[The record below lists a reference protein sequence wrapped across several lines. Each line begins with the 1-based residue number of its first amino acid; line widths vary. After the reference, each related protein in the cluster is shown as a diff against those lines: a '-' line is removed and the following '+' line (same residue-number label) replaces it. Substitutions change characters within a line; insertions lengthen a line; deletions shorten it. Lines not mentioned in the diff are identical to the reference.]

1 MGLGDFWLQ
10 SNNGK
15 RYKIED
21 LKNLQSDD
29 IAKNPKLQKF
39 IQLFNLDSDGDGQV
53 SVKNSKGMNEWK
65 SIFTELKNAAGDD
78 DILTDAELNTY
89 IRKKHPN
96 IDITA
101 SEVKEFFET
110 STIQKTE
117 SYSDIFGNFI
127 TDTIKDNKLAER
139 SISRLNEDGNIET
152 DVVYYENEK
161 PSKKL
166 KIIDKYQGEK
176 LSERTI
182 TEKDEKNNTK
192 TTFVTYTNEKISKQ
206 VHKTN
211 DEVNAIVTYDYSEG
225 NESPKTTIIS
235 KDKKGI
241 REEVEFPDNKR
252 IVTLYKSSGTIEN
265 FDKKSSKKLVQSV
278 KSGKKVYNAEY
289 DGKGNTFITVQKDET
304 PETIAKVFHVKLS
317 SLLAVNKGLKADSS
331 LAMGSKLLIPVE
343 LEADSKYN
351 AGRKT
356 EGQIKKQVFGSV
368 IDKIYASSI
377 SEYKIPENN
386 AGKDVYEYAE
396 KSLLRKGVKQNDPKF
411 ADKKDRLVMELMALN
426 GQKADYTA
434 GNKIKYVKKTLK
446 KETIQELTSAGMPA
460 NEDNQLFYARF
471 NYLSPAQ
478 QKNVISVLKQC
489 QAKGIKD
496 SQKINAEILKY
507 YPELNLFDTD
517 VKKVTKPTKAMVRK
531 YLAQMLYAQIYAI
544 RDALE
549 STTYWKKNHPFLA
562 TAMNFDDWLQQG
574 VEGLND
580 MLGTNMFSGI
590 QNSDTRRILS
600 AKVKTLFDKCQ
611 KLMILCDMEEKSK
624 DESFDKKKYTYDYS
638 EKEFDKLY
646 KEIAGEL
653 NYDKIQDFIT
663 TLIKYE
669 QAPES
674 ERKNP
679 QSKINQQLKIA
690 AKKRGAL
697 PNFDKL
703 GDRVQRY
710 TGNIEGGAGLVDLA
724 FNTLLM
730 YVSGGGM
737 LIGKLAESWGTMAAK
752 STTQYMTKAATTK
765 FGQSLAGKYL
775 LGETSQNV
783 VSSFM
788 SQQMKAMVNAPLSA
802 AFFTGTKVTDALAD
816 GSIDMNDV
824 KGIIQSYEG
833 LTKFI
838 YLSSNIA
845 SPSGAIVKYLIG
857 NTASRKA
864 TLMIV
869 SGAIKTPTT
878 AKSVITALAKNSTKI
893 GNVSEFLTSFG
904 MNAEIMAVQD
914 GISYGDAML
923 NLGQMDAVSKMVIAM
938 VSRKNMKF
946 PQPNQVKRVVEELN
960 KYEIKDGRIS
970 KDGWEVSFKNEEE
983 LTLILIDRTLYE
995 ASRAGIDVSEWGDTK
1010 GMSAQDAHL
1019 LGYAKQIEQQIE
1031 NNKEPF
1037 VLDDNRKITKG
1048 PDGIYRLV
1056 INAEGKEIVVRADSV
1071 EKFFKIGTEYK
1082 VDETTGELIKISKTE
1097 NILKPATKEELNEL
1111 ENGINIKL
1119 SEADMAKHKQNF
1131 LKIAEVDVDIAK
1143 AVQERNDYIYGDFV
1157 ADYIIEAAKIDKK
1170 LTLKFLSMTCKRS
1183 LKNRLNNKTEKL
1195 FYHLDNVLDAVKS
1208 AKVDYNLTM
1217 EIVNF
1222 ARENNLITN
1231 ATIPHVLSLA
1241 LVDKDVAF
1249 KLYKEKRQI
1258 NDGDAIHC
1266 ISSLKMNRELTLKL
1280 LEMKDGYGNK
1290 LNSRRINTIVYAHKK
1305 DPDFMANIHKQVL
1318 SKELKLDEYYDIATA
1333 INMLGSDFAYKKV
1346 EQLTNAQKRILL
1358 DKISGWKFQNGR
1370 AKIIDEMFPCLPKT
1384 TDSDSIINL
1393 INRLTKELN
1402 AKPQQLPENKLVEFN
1417 TQIEKLYSNIDTN
1430 SIKTIVDEFLPEYKE
1445 NIDNKNLSKISN
1457 SIKRITNDT
1466 DFSKLSEND
1475 KKITII
1481 SSILSNIKSKNDTQ
1495 LSIAEK
1501 AYNTAFKFGFS
1512 ESDAKTIY
1520 SITETSNLIKQFMS
1534 TSKGKIPH
1542 NYMNEFDITHRE
1554 TIFNQLAFKLK
1565 EGNTFNLAKLVYS
1578 SVEQE
1583 GLTRFLDKLL
1593 EQKINE
1599 MKADDFVLYQTPA
1612 EEYIA
1617 KAHKET
1623 ITGNKTGTNYDVMV
1637 VNSDEIENFYAIG
1650 HNTDGVSLLTGD
1662 VTEQQKYAKLTTLE
1676 NITNDRAYCGFYM
1689 DGENICAI
1697 NDGFIFVVPN
1707 DKFYAASG
1715 HDIGSLGKSVPE
1727 IINEYF
1733 IKNDVEATTHNRSGE
1748 TETKNEER
1756 KMVSRNIKEI
1766 MGINDEEYIKRLDN
1780 IKSKLQGKP
1789 FTPDNVKAIDLE
1801 FANAYKEFLS
1811 RVNTDE
1817 TQGKRALLSDKE
1829 WNEVIVSNPKIGG
1842 IYTRNLAGLSEEKLI
1857 FARDN
1862 NIPIVVLRKKS
1873 AVNIN
1878 NKGTN
1883 NPSEVKPSPQP
1894 SITDNNPVGQ
1904 VTPHKNS
1911 DIVTPQSKN
1920 PVADAL
1926 AQREAQARMGILPAV
1941 EKIEMEDTYG
1951 ISYKASTNPLAGTE
1965 TYFNGK
1971 KCATDKKELRKVF
1984 TDAGADLKDLETQR
1998 FLDRVVDKCKTK
2010 EDFIKA
2016 SILVQ
2021 GGMVNNSRFRYRFTL
2036 YFEKTA
2042 DSKEA
2047 AILNMLWTKGYEESG
2062 NLCGGGQSYNA
2073 ENVAKAI
2080 KENPVLYRLYAE
2092 ALPLITNLKEYH
2104 NQNQAYKLAEIA
2116 QFIKTEEH
2124 VDAMLEMLKSD
2135 IEAKNAYP
2143 LERNLIAATI
2153 DKYFDAPGKK
2163 DSYIK
2168 LYKNLSQFDYRDYSK
2183 LLESPEKADAYYE
2196 LITSDKYNFTPDE
2209 LAELNRQVSSGYYH
2223 ANPQRIKILLDK
2235 NIDLKN
2241 ALEAEQYI
2249 NQVNNL
2255 EFTSAIM
2262 ESNNISEIYQHV
2274 FKSKWFDN
2282 LGKTTQNN
2290 LDGMRNYCAN
2300 WVDKKIDTEKLATCI
2315 ELKDML
2321 HPAIF
2326 NQMTSGMFSSC
2337 LKHLVKDGIIPK
2349 DNIERIK
2356 TFSRIYREGAGFD
2369 DAIYNKA
2376 KEYLSTS
2383 ESQNE
2388 YTLLMYYKI
2397 VKEGLDKETIETTL
2411 NNAKAKKNQI
2421 KSGLED
2427 ITDNDIE
2434 KFFAENTAGIQEA
2447 INLIGRPAFEYSF
2460 TSKFDGME
2468 RLCEAAE
2475 ELYKNYND
2483 LIRVLNDVKSDK
2495 SIEPKMLEQRLP
2507 ELEKMIADEAKL
2519 LNSIKTA
2526 LSDKSIEPQDK
2537 IKKLETLG
2545 ALKLHCNS
2553 EEFNSFIDL
2562 IKPNKPTS
2570 AQVQQA
2576 VQIWSNPKAFY
2587 EDKWNAFCEA
2597 FGVEKDN
2604 AKVKAFFEKRATV
2617 NAKGFKIL
2625 NGVKSADMQQFLSSI
2640 VREQNQKVWNNAI
2653 NKKVFDVVGATYTE
2667 DVSKKLELA
2676 SSPDLDL
2683 ILAAED
2689 GFKSNF
2695 RLMIVRLGEQPEMSV
2710 KETFDNLPQNINTKR
2725 QYAEHHVDYDKVT
2738 TPDKDSY
2745 KTVKIKVD
2753 AEKTRQNCVTNLVN
2767 EFNDVS
2773 FQSLPKEE
2781 TQEILNALKK
2791 ELGIE
2796 LKTILE
2802 PQYDAD
2808 GYLIGEKE
2816 VFQFFNADGSP
2827 ITFNNLGKMMSVIKK
2842 AINANDF
2849 WSKKNPNAQIEQN
2862 RNTFY
2867 DHIMKSRDEEISNAE
2882 NIKSDKTTEVSIQQ
2896 VDMNEMPYGLMLGA
2910 KLCCTSPTGGNGFS
2924 APTYVMNKC
2933 IGAFDIKD
2941 GKIPVGNTMMYLAE
2955 IEGRTALVLDNIE
2968 VKSGYQDN
2976 VVRDAFMDY
2985 VKEWCAE
2992 KGLRDIPIYAGP
3004 NRHKFEMGKSYPIEK
3019 HDVKIIGSTG
3029 LDEIYIDYKG
3039 KYIVDGNS
3047 SIDNVNMYV
3056 IRPPK
3061 PEPSPQPS
3069 ITGNNPVG
3077 QVTPDR
3083 NGGVHT
3089 AAQTGNGI
3097 GFNPRVAPQAQNP
3110 VSNTVNPQV
3119 AKITAEVAGQKI
3131 NAIKLKADIERSV
3144 RKNLLDGFE
3153 ALSSDK
3159 ALSIDE
3165 KIFALL
3171 KDTKDNSKID
3181 QNKITE
3187 IRKEIQTLAQT
3198 NPEEARNLEL
3208 VLNGRTTTKKCS
3220 ETTREEISAIVQ
3232 HLRRQFELEKAEI
3245 TANLERLGAKELG
3258 TFTNRVKSD
3267 MSEFD
3272 KIANF
3277 ALNNPDKPFEM
3288 AVRDVRDNYGGRIEL
3303 NSVDMKNAL
3312 PEVQKLVN
3320 EGKTDEAGKLA
3331 MEKISVQVADFMRKI
3346 INDPKHA
3353 FEITRVSN
3361 YKDSANITML
3371 DKVKMFELQKEALD
3385 SGMPIV
3391 VESWQIKQQ
3400 GSAYPAFQ
3408 VNVKTKSGKVLEIQI
3423 RLDEVGQYAE
3433 IEHYIYD
3440 LMTGKDIIGRK
3451 EKVAPLFEP
3460 LEKSLKEN
3468 LTEEEYETYY
3478 LPYTRAQYHHRLLK
3492 ALGIDTPEPRLE
3504 DFPAPPGKTFDA
3516 RLKAEN
3522 LFLLHDLEK
3531 KVKDEELTSDQAL
3544 EIYNKAVE
3552 ESTIPQNPA
3561 NHTGLTTTAQETQ
3574 DILTLQALQQNL
3586 KENNVSYEIM
3596 QDKEGNQIIRVVS
3609 DYKFDDIN
3617 GMTDIKYNIYKYEKD
3632 GTVTKTENI
3641 PQKEV
3646 KAKFGKN
3653 WKIVDNS
3660 VSSNSGTLNSTLIP
3674 FSSNLR
3680 IPSWLK
3686 NSFGFG
3692 LNSHPAI
3699 KISDITKPTKQ
3710 AKFAKPLEQNSPI
3723 YRDINKLSEYLSA
3736 KFEEQ
3741 AGNITSSEIQEIV
3754 KNISTKYNVS
3764 EDIVLSIISRLTQFG
3779 SYKQLD
3785 VLGARLKEMGIEK
3798 FYIES
3803 YIARNDTMTDVSKKT
3818 SLIGISTN
3826 ASLYYIQSQKEQ
3838 FSLATGTGKE
3848 ALILDDASLKYMEK
3862 LKQNNDPEYNEIL
3875 KNIKTGTLVLINLD
3889 GTGLQV
3895 ENQYF
3900 SYTAFDGGQNLA
3912 SLTEAV
3918 LQQANGKSKNLNSV
3932 LNSSFAKRIEALFGI
3947 DIAQKIENIN
3957 IESQAQNPET
3967 ISAQIRQKVPSSD
3980 DIKMTIDEII
3990 NQRLGK
3996 DCSQI
4001 DRITATTALG
4011 KYYDNFGRIYSSE
4024 GMAELLKTR
4033 HNQIQQ
4039 IVQNLGKSMD
4049 DVVFFAPYINKSFG
4063 LIAQMYSKVNDIP
4076 ADNFVVF
4083 GGAHHKMSK
4092 RNDAALPDGKV
4103 IVLLD
4108 DVIGSGNS
4116 ALSQLVMN
4124 YSEFVQTH
4132 PNSNIIFSP
4141 IVCANSGIKAITEN
4155 ISGKWNG
4162 QDRTG
4167 KDFLLVDEENMFS
4180 LYDSRY
4186 NAGDMPFNIKYS
4198 IDSNALKNFDYQ
4210 KMPYPSFLTEK
4221 DINDINNGKVISGT
4235 NGKIPGCFNEI
4246 KEINMFIKLNNDNDG
4261 YGNNGLCITFPYMTP
4276 DNSCSISAPL
4286 LLHCLSNPQDGTNLK
4301 AADSSNFKIVN
4312 TIIANKNNQ

>member
-278 KSGKKVYNAEY
+278 KSGKKVYTAEY

-377 SEYKIPENN
+377 SEYKIPENS

-697 PNFDKL
+697 PTFDKL

-802 AFFTGTKVTDALAD
+802 AFFTGTKFTDALAD

-864 TLMIV
+864 TLMIL

-1082 VDETTGELIKISKTE
+1082 VDETTGEL
-1097 NILKPATKEELNEL
+1097 
-1111 ENGINIKL
+1111 
-1119 SEADMAKHKQNF
+1119 
-1131 LKIAEVDVDIAK
+1131 
-1143 AVQERNDYIYGDFV
+1143 
-1157 ADYIIEAAKIDKK
+1157 
-1170 LTLKFLSMTCKRS
+1170 
-1183 LKNRLNNKTEKL
+1183 
-1195 FYHLDNVLDAVKS
+1195 
-1208 AKVDYNLTM
+1208 
-1217 EIVNF
+1217 
-1222 ARENNLITN
+1222 
-1231 ATIPHVLSLA
+1231 
-1241 LVDKDVAF
+1241 
-1249 KLYKEKRQI
+1249 
-1258 NDGDAIHC
+1258 
-1266 ISSLKMNRELTLKL
+1266 
-1280 LEMKDGYGNK
+1280 
-1290 LNSRRINTIVYAHKK
+1290 
-1305 DPDFMANIHKQVL
+1305 
-1318 SKELKLDEYYDIATA
+1318 
-1333 INMLGSDFAYKKV
+1333 
-1346 EQLTNAQKRILL
+1346 
-1358 DKISGWKFQNGR
+1358 
-1370 AKIIDEMFPCLPKT
+1370 
-1384 TDSDSIINL
+1384 
-1393 INRLTKELN
+1393 
-1402 AKPQQLPENKLVEFN
+1402 
-1417 TQIEKLYSNIDTN
+1417 
-1430 SIKTIVDEFLPEYKE
+1430 
-1445 NIDNKNLSKISN
+1445 
-1457 SIKRITNDT
+1457 
-1466 DFSKLSEND
+1466 
-1475 KKITII
+1475 
-1481 SSILSNIKSKNDTQ
+1481 
-1495 LSIAEK
+1495 
-1501 AYNTAFKFGFS
+1501 
-1512 ESDAKTIY
+1512 
-1520 SITETSNLIKQFMS
+1520 
-1534 TSKGKIPH
+1534 
-1542 NYMNEFDITHRE
+1542 
-1554 TIFNQLAFKLK
+1554 
-1565 EGNTFNLAKLVYS
+1565 
-1578 SVEQE
+1578 
-1583 GLTRFLDKLL
+1583 
-1593 EQKINE
+1593 
-1599 MKADDFVLYQTPA
+1599 
-1612 EEYIA
+1612 
-1617 KAHKET
+1617 
-1623 ITGNKTGTNYDVMV
+1623 
-1637 VNSDEIENFYAIG
+1637 
-1650 HNTDGVSLLTGD
+1650 
-1662 VTEQQKYAKLTTLE
+1662 
-1676 NITNDRAYCGFYM
+1676 
-1689 DGENICAI
+1689 
-1697 NDGFIFVVPN
+1697 
-1707 DKFYAASG
+1707 
-1715 HDIGSLGKSVPE
+1715 
-1727 IINEYF
+1727 
-1733 IKNDVEATTHNRSGE
+1733 
-1748 TETKNEER
+1748 
-1756 KMVSRNIKEI
+1756 
-1766 MGINDEEYIKRLDN
+1766 
-1780 IKSKLQGKP
+1780 
-1789 FTPDNVKAIDLE
+1789 VKAE
-1801 FANAYKEFLS
+1801 
-1811 RVNTDE
+1811 
-1817 TQGKRALLSDKE
+1817 Q
-1829 WNEVIVSNPKIGG
+1829 
-1842 IYTRNLAGLSEEKLI
+1842 
-1857 FARDN
+1857 
-1862 NIPIVVLRKKS
+1862 
-1873 AVNIN
+1873 
-1878 NKGTN
+1878 
-1883 NPSEVKPSPQP
+1883 PSPQP
-1894 SITDNNPVGQ
+1894 SITGNNPVGQ

-1911 DIVTPQSKN
+1911 DIVTPQLKN
-1920 PVADAL
+1920 PVANAL

-1951 ISYKASTNPLAGTE
+1951 ISYKVSTNPLAGTE

-2282 LGKTTQNN
+2282 LGQGTQNN

-2315 ELKDML
+2315 ELEDML

-2507 ELEKMIADEAKL
+2507 ELKKMIADEAKL

-2695 RLMIVRLGEQPEMSV
+2695 RLMIVRLGEHPEMSV

-2992 KGLRDIPIYAGP
+2992 KGLGDIPIYAGP

-3131 NAIKLKADIERSV
+3131 NATKLKADIERSV

-3361 YKDSANITML
+3361 YKDCANITML

-3522 LFLLHDLEK
+3522 LFLLHDFEK